1 MYVIIRKFL
10 FLFDP
15 EVAHHLAMFGLRIL
29 NKIGLLSFICNQHKL
44 KPRTIFGIKFE
55 NPVGLAAGLD
65 KNAEYIDIMA
75 KLGFGFIEVGT
86 LTPRAQP
93 GNTKPRSFRLTKEKG
108 IINRFGFN
116 NVGIDR
122 AIDNIKKSKYS
133 GVIGINIGK
142 NFNTPI
148 EFAIEDY
155 LIGFRKSYLYA
166 SYIAINISS
175 PNTKGLRQLQG
186 DEFFENLVKAI
197 KSEQNK
203 LNIYHNKYTPFL
215 IKISPDAENSDLD
228 NICKNILKYKV
239 DGVIA
244 TNTTIS
250 RKMILTNR
258 HHKEEGGL
266 SGRPLTKKAMQTQLY
281 IYKKLKNKVPIIG
294 VGGIMNA
301 EDGYERLK
309 NGADLIQIYSGLIF
323 KGHILIDE
331 LCKRIK

>member
-15 EVAHHLAMFGLRIL
+15 EVAHHVAMFGLRIL
-29 NKIGLLSFICNQHKL
+29 NKIGLLSVICNQHKL

-93 GNTKPRSFRLTKEKG
+93 GNIKPRSFRLTKEKG

-203 LNIYHNKYTPFL
+203 LNLYHNKYTPFL

-228 NICKNILKYKV
+228 NICKNILKY
-239 DGVIA
+239 
-244 TNTTIS
+244 N
-250 RKMILTNR
+250 
-258 HHKEEGGL
+258 
-266 SGRPLTKKAMQTQLY
+266 
-281 IYKKLKNKVPIIG
+281 
-294 VGGIMNA
+294 
-301 EDGYERLK
+301 RLK
-309 NGADLIQIYSGLIF
+309 RCFYFPSFVNVGVFIPLRMTSEFFVHTESYKSIIIIITRSSPLLSNSIPSRF
-323 KGHILIDE
+323 ITRSCSRHCCSKFCFIS
-331 LCKRIK
+331 